1 MRPSWKL
8 IWEGKREM
16 LRLEN
21 VSTQY
26 GGVPVLRKVSMN
38 IEKGELV
45 CLLGSNGAGKTTTL
59 KAILRLISLME
70 GSVLF
75 EGKSIHQ
82 WKTHQIIDAG
92 ISVVPE
98 GRRLFPKMTV
108 IENLRLGAFSEEDK
122 SEIQDRLENVFLLFP
137 RLKERLDQLAG
148 TLSGGE
154 QGMAAIGRGMMG
166 KPKILLLDEPSLG
179 LAPVLVE
186 EFFKA
191 IRKINEKGTT
201 ILLIEQNAKKA
212 LQIASK
218 GYVLQKGEIVVKG
231 SQKELYENDVIK
243 EAYLKR

>member
-16 LRLEN
+16 LRLKN

-26 GGVPVLRKVSMN
+26 GGVPMLRKVSMN

-45 CLLGSNGAGKTTTL
+45 CLLGSNGAGKTTSL
-59 KAILRLISLME
+59 KAILRLIPTTE

-75 EGKSIHQ
+75 EDQPIHQ
-82 WKTHQIIDAG
+82 KKTHQIIDLG

-108 IENLRLGAFSEEDK
+108 LENLRLGAFTEVNEA
-122 SEIQDRLENVFLLFP
+122 EIKKRLEGIFHLFP
-137 RLKERLDQLAG
+137 KVKERLHQLAG

-154 QGMAAIGRGMMG
+154 QGMVAIGRGMMG
-166 KPKILLLDEPSLG
+166 RPKLLLLDEPSLG

-191 IRKINEKGTT
+191 IKEINEKGTT

-231 SQKELYENDVIK
+231 SQKDLYENDVIK
-243 EAYLKR
+243 KAYLRG

>member
-1 MRPSWKL
+1 MNWCWRL
-8 IWEGKREM
+8 IWEGKRKM

-21 VSTQY
+21 ISTQY
-26 GGVPVLRKVSMN
+26 SGVPMLRRVSMN
-38 IEKGELV
+38 VEKGELA

-59 KAILRLISLME
+59 KAILRLIPLME

-75 EGKSIHQ
+75 DGKSIHQ
-82 WKTHQIIDAG
+82 RKTHQIIDAG

-108 IENLRLGAFSEEDK
+108 LENLRLGAFSEED
-122 SEIQDRLENVFLLFP
+122 EREMQNRLGNVFLLFP

-154 QGMAAIGRGMMG
+154 QGMVAIGRGMMG
-166 KPKILLLDEPSLG
+166 RPKLLLLDEPSLG

-191 IRKINEKGTT
+191 IKGINEKGTT

-218 GYVLQKGEIVVKG
+218 GYVLQKGEIAVQG
-231 SQKELYENDVIK
+231 SRNELYENDVIK
-243 EAYLKR
+243 KAYLRG

>member
-1 MRPSWKL
+1 
-8 IWEGKREM
+8 
-16 LRLEN
+16 
-21 VSTQY
+21 
-26 GGVPVLRKVSMN
+26 
-38 IEKGELV
+38 
-45 CLLGSNGAGKTTTL
+45 
-59 KAILRLISLME
+59 
-70 GSVLF
+70 
-75 EGKSIHQ
+75 
-82 WKTHQIIDAG
+82 
-92 ISVVPE
+92 
-98 GRRLFPKMTV
+98 MTV
-108 IENLRLGAFSEEDK
+108 LENLRLGAFSEADER
-122 SEIQDRLENVFLLFP
+122 EIQDRLENVFLLFP
-137 RLKERLDQLAG
+137 RLKERLNQLAG

-231 SQKELYENDVIK
+231 SQKDLYENDVIK
-243 EAYLKR
+243 KAYLRA